1 MYDTWIV
8 NLLIENFNI
17 NYKNS
22 KKINFYRI
30 LNFLQN
36 IKLKN

>member
-1 MYDTWIV
+1 MIHGSLI

-22 KKINFYRI
+22 KNINFYD
-30 LNFLQN
+30 FLQN